1 MPARGCDEMNEH
13 EWLAERFED
22 HRGHLHAVAYR
33 MLGSATE
40 ADDALQ
46 EAWLRL
52 SGAGADGVANLG
64 GWLTTVVGRICLD
77 KLRARRPRREEALR
91 DGLPEPAALRARAP
105 AGPPHEAP

>member
-13 EWLAERFED
+13 EWLAERFQD

-52 SGAGADGVANLG
+52 SGTGADGVANPG
-64 GWLTTVVGRICLD
+64 GWLTTAVGRICLD
-77 KLRARRPRREEALR
+77 MLRTRRARRAGPV
-91 DGLPEPAALRARAP
+91 GGPPPEPGGTFA
-105 AGPPHEAP
+105 